1 LGKGGVTWE
10 HAQVVELSSLGI
22 MGAPE
27 RLDHPINTCM
37 ESHDYQN
44 KEEHVANT
52 AHQNNRRVGR
62 KYAIIDGK
70 TGSFGHTWSAVEHN
84 GLVECE
90 KPTNQQRERN
100 TIYIPMKPIHK
111 IKELCYKNGDT
122 FIWKKCIISLY

>member
-1 LGKGGVTWE
+1 MGKGGVTWE
-10 HAQVVELSSLGI
+10 HAQVVELSSLVI

-27 RLDHPINTCM
+27 RLDHPINTRM

-70 TGSFGHTWSAVEHN
+70 MGSFGHTWSAVAQN

-100 TIYIPMKPIHK
+100 NIYIPMKPMHK
-111 IKELCYKNGDT
+111 IQELCYKNGDT